1 MRTIGEVI
9 PGSLG
14 RHRVRYV
21 HGNALHVGFEAQ
33 VEKRDHIWIGE
44 TAQEIAN
51 RRLVRHRSMLLIA
64 FVVAALR
71 VHILHVDLVVV
82 DVFVSFRLSLL
93 LSTFRA
99 IFRWTVN

>member
-21 HGNALHVGFEAQ
+21 HRNTLHVGFETQ
-33 VEKRDHIWIGE
+33 IEERDHIWIGQA
-44 TAQEIAN
+44 AQEIAN

-71 VHILHVDLVVV
+71 IHIFHVDLVVV
-82 DVFVSFRLSLL
+82 DVFVSFRLALL

-99 IFRWTVN
+99 VFRLTVH